1 MDSNIARI
9 SDGVS
14 SSGLERVSG
23 IDMASSRAFS
33 VHVKLSG
40 HLVSKHIYVPYF
52 FFTNDYTFIQMP

>member
-33 VHVKLSG
+33 VHVKLSVY
-40 HLVSKHIYVPYF
+40 LVSKHRYEPYF
-52 FFTNDYTFIQMP
+52 FYY